1 MRSKLK
7 EKKREEMRKK
17 EKQKG
22 ITLIALV
29 ITIVVLLILA
39 GVSISMITGDNGV
52 ITNAQKSKLSTT
64 FSAYKEEVDLY
75 KASKYAENRNFLENT
90 LEAGKTSLS
99 YNTKDQD
106 EEGNI
111 KTIITTITEA
121 DMEKFEIIKG
131 KLLIKTKDVKEIKV
145 AQSLGIEV
153 NPYDITEDGELQS
166 SDGNLLLVDETGT
179 LKISDSVTKIGEG
192 AFANVEGLKKIIIPG
207 SVKEIGKNAFAHNP
221 TLETVSMEEGVE
233 IIGESAF
240 FGCGKLKNVSMPESL
255 FEIRS
260 SAFMNASSLE
270 KIKISSK
277 VRIINSYTFS
287 GDINLKEAILPEN
300 VETIARKAFEGTKF
314 EEIVIPEKVKK
325 IEVGVFDGNLQLND
339 IKIQGRDPQYVYES
353 GMLMPKEKDNILF
366 ISDKYLKSI
375 NTFSIPN
382 GVTGFRLN
390 ISQYTNI
397 TKIII
402 PDTINDMGIEVFPT
416 TINEI
421 EVSENN
427 KTFAIN
433 KDKKILYIKNSKNII
448 SCYSKD
454 ENIDLREEDIK
465 NLASYSFKQAINA
478 KNIILPNSLQA
489 ISSQVFTNCKKVEE
503 IKIGAGVTYIDPLFK
518 YKNYSGKVII
528 DKENQNY
535 TIEDNALYNK
545 NKTKLITVLYN
556 IEGEYNIN
564 KNLEEIGMQAFHGQY
579 EMTKVNIPKGIKK
592 INDSFMHCNGLREVN
607 IPNTVEEIGEN
618 AFFECQ
624 NLDTINIDKTKDLI
638 PGAPWGAVKGM
649 RVVNWKEL

>member
-375 NTFSIPN
+375 NNFSIPN